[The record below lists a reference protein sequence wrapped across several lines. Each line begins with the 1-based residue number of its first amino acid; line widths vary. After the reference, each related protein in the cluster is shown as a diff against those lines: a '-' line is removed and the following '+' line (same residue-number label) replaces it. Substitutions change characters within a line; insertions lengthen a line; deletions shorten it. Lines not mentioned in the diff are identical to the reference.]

1 MTTEELKV
9 IITAQT
15 AGLNKQIKEVQA
27 QLGKLEKS
35 TEKSCSKINSSFK
48 NIFKGVSFV
57 LILRQLNLVMN
68 KAINMASA
76 LEEVQNV
83 VDVAFG
89 SMSDEVEAFAKT
101 AIKSYGMSELSAKKM
116 ASTFMA
122 MSNGMGIVA
131 KDGKNMSLQLTAL
144 AGDMASFYNVE
155 QSVAQTALSSVFTGE
170 TESLKRFGIVLTEAN
185 LQAFALSQG
194 IKKNYSAM
202 SQAEKVIL
210 RYNYVLKATAQAQ
223 GDFARTSGSWANQ
236 TRILKEQWGQLLG
249 ILGKGLTQVLT
260 PIIKALN
267 SMLSSLISV
276 GNAIAK
282 VFGGKLTNKMETNIK
297 DTASS
302 AGDLDSNLGD
312 ANNTAKKLSKTIAG
326 FDELNVLN
334 PKEEGN
340 SGGSGG
346 SSGGSGG
353 AGNIADFK
361 IDETQTEGV
370 KTRLEQFVKDCQ
382 EILNKWQSTIPKLEI
397 NFDTERAINN
407 LQNIGKNLLNIIA
420 GWGSFIIT
428 IGIDI
433 ANDLD
438 IGRLANDVLDLFE
451 AFTRL
456 GSSITEAIVP
466 ALETFYRVGLSPLVQ
481 AIGDLAHEMM
491 QWITGEL
498 SGWADWFDTN
508 KEQINIFAENLGKVV
523 APLSSIV
530 GLILKVAWTALS
542 SALTIINDAL
552 QGIAT
557 TLITMKPETLK
568 SIITDLLLIA
578 GGTFTAKAF
587 FNIQDGL
594 MKFATGTDQ
603 AGNAWKG
610 FKQIIQEGNSN
621 GDLGYFIT
629 EPFKRAFEKLDR
641 IFFTPFKTALNTH
654 IFAPFKSILDAMR
667 VEWTASMTAIG
678 SSGGALQVLISVVK
692 SLGAGFSA
700 LWNILKL
707 HPFALIASAVAVLIA
722 GFIHLYNTNEE
733 FRQSINDLWNNT
745 LKPIFQEMI
754 DSIKGLW
761 NEHLKP
767 FFDQVKEAGG
777 DLVKTL
783 KGFWDKTLS
792 PLISVIIKIL
802 GVLLSFVLGMFS
814 SIFDKATKI
823 IGGIVDMLK
832 GIIKFIKGLF
842 SADWKMAWDGIKD
855 IFSGFCTAIWNAFK
869 GVFDN
874 IINGVKKAI
883 SAVKNLFGF
892 ADKDT
897 NITVSADTKTR
908 AKKIGVPT
916 VSAFANGGVITSPTL
931 GLMGEYAGASNNP
944 EIITPQSLLENIL
957 TTKNDD
963 VINANAQF
971 VRQIISAIEGID
983 MEVNIGDETIA
994 KSAQRGNKN
1003 YQRRTGISL
1012 FAT

>member
-155 QSVAQTALSSVFTGE
+155 QSIAQTALSSVFTGE

-236 TRILKEQWGQLLG
+236 MRILKEQWGQLLG

-397 NFDTERAINN
+397 NFDTERAIEN
-407 LQNIGKNLLNIIA
+407 LQSIGKNILNTIA
-420 GWGSFIIT
+420 GWGSFVISIA
-428 IGIDI
+428 IQV

-438 IGRLANDVLDLFE
+438 IGALANSFLNLIDSATGL
-451 AFTRL
+451 A
-456 GSSITEAIVP
+456 SAITDAVVP
-466 ALETFYRVGLSPLVQ
+466 ALQTFYRESGLQELVQ
-481 AIGDLAHEMM
+481 WIGQKFKDGLDGLAGKLDE
-491 QWITGEL
+491 WAEWFKNNKDTIDDFAGRLGEAVKPL
-498 SGWADWFDTN
+498 TEIVIKISDTAW
-508 KEQINIFAENLGKVV
+508 NIFVGTLG
-523 APLSSIV
+523 
-530 GLILKVAWTALS
+530 
-542 SALTIINDAL
+542 IINDL
-552 QGIAT
+552 VMSIAT
-557 TLITMKPETLK
+557 ALINMDVDQLRTLMLILAGLGTAFGMADIGLQMIGTSFKRVIQERQGF
-568 SIITDLLLIA
+568 DEFLLAIKEGFLEFGGLIA
-578 GGTFTAKAF
+578 TIPSKIGGVLKG
-587 FNIQDGL
+587 IG
-594 MKFATGTDQ
+594 ATLSP
-603 AGNAWKG
+603 
-610 FKQIIQEGNSN
+610 I
-621 GDLGYFIT
+621 LT
-629 EPFKRAFEKLDR
+629 EMQVAYSS
-641 IFFTPFKTALNTH
+641 TVN
-654 IFAPFKSILDAMR
+654 
-667 VEWTASMTAIG
+667 AIG

-792 PLISVIIKIL
+792 PLIGVIIKIL

-823 IGGIVDMLK
+823 IGGVVDMLK